1 MINFNYNN
9 FAAVPYF
16 QFCTRYYTLLSNLRK
31 RRIGTQ
37 QPLTNLDKNI
47 KKPET
52 QSNFTFKQPKSP
64 PAETSDN
71 TFNKIRD
78 IKCKDRGISINGQS
92 VTFSKV
98 MQRTKEV

>member
-1 MINFNYNN
+1 MIDFNYNN

-16 QFCTRYYTLLSNLRK
+16 QFCSTGTLLSNLRK

-64 PAETSDN
+64 PKKLQIILSIRFDTHSV
-71 TFNKIRD
+71 KIEEHR
-78 IKCKDRGISINGQS
+78 
-92 VTFSKV
+92 
-98 MQRTKEV
+98 